1 MAVPAIPRKCTR
13 IGQFSAENSP
23 ENDNPVIPEHD
34 KVGGSGK
41 PARVED
47 HRQTIFPKDLTDS
60 KELFSLQTMITLERQ
75 QRVRRN
81 IEQFAEGLPK
91 KELLLLA
98 VDDLLEEI
106 SSLEYQKANNQDL
119 KDVLL
124 AVQEGFK
131 RMDERFAAIQ
141 KQMDIRFET
150 LQKQMDERFTAVD
163 KRFTAMDSRFTQL
176 QWLIGL
182 MFAGLS
188 LLIGWLGTRQPDI
201 DETKLQKSLTEAVR
215 QGFQEAVQ
223 ELKIQPKIR

>member
-1 MAVPAIPRKCTR
+1 
-13 IGQFSAENSP
+13 
-23 ENDNPVIPEHD
+23 
-34 KVGGSGK
+34 
-41 PARVED
+41 
-47 HRQTIFPKDLTDS
+47 
-60 KELFSLQTMITLERQ
+60 MITLERQ

-131 RMDERFAAIQ
+131 RMDERFAAIQKQMDIRFEAIQKQMDERFAAIQKQMDERFAAVERRFETLQKQMDERFAAIQ